1 MQWLNTDREIESAE
15 RTQAAQT
22 RPSARAPRASGS
34 RCARARPRPPRTS
47 PGSGSPLRPGPWPTA
62 RPRGG
67 PRSTGLQPDAS
78 RQGVACGTGGRVS
91 PARPRQD
98 VRTYSVFKFFSLRN
112 APGWISLILLKRRS
126 LWRNRRPTQGA
137 SETRPHDP
145 PPVNRLRLRLLNT
158 GIYRGDGPAM
168 SPYRGL
174 FQRLLWRDGDYVNR
188 PPTRRPPT
196 QRTRGRLRRRCHG
209 WTCTCSCARRR
220 PHEPGAGRHRA
231 PARNHAACSARV
243 GKTRP
248 GPGPRPAAAG
258 RGV

>member
-34 RCARARPRPPRTS
+34 RCARARPRPPRSS

-67 PRSTGLQPDAS
+67 PRSTGLRPDAS
-78 RQGVACGTGGRVS
+78 RQGAACGTGGRVS

-98 VRTYSVFKFFSLRN
+98 VRTYSVFKFLSLRN

-196 QRTRGRLRRRCHG
+196 QRTRGRLRRRWPRLDLHLQLR
-209 WTCTCSCARRR
+209 T
-220 PHEPGAGRHRA
+220 PA
-231 PARNHAACSARV
+231 PS
-243 GKTRP
+243 
-248 GPGPRPAAAG
+248 
-258 RGV
+258 